1 MKKETKNIAVS
12 VRNRLLNISNESKRD
27 YNAILR
33 QYFQERFLYRISI
46 SPYRSQ
52 FILKGAFLLMTNRIS
67 EFRPT
72 KDIDFLGLSISSDV
86 KDCIVIIKEITEI
99 NSDDGVEFIAAKIEG
114 KKIKE
119 GADFDG
125 VRVKVPYKMDTI
137 KGYFS
142 IDIGF
147 GDKITNGPHEIDYPT
162 LLDFP
167 SPKIFVY
174 SFDSAVAEKFEAIVK
189 LNVVTSR
196 MKDFYDLIFIANNNS
211 FNRNI
216 LKKAISETFENR
228 GTNLGDKY
236 IIFDAVF
243 KNNQQK
249 QIQWISFIQLNK
261 LDLKISFYEAVTKIQ
276 SFIEPI
282 FGEKTKDKWNPKN
295 WEWE

>member
-1 MKKETKNIAVS
+1 MKKETKNVAVS
-12 VRNRLLNISNESKRD
+12 VRNRLLNIANKSKRD

-67 EFRPT
+67 KFRPT
-72 KDIDFLGLSISSDV
+72 KDIDFLGLSVSSDV
-86 KDCIVIIKEITEI
+86 KDCTVMIKEIAEI
-99 NSDDGVEFIAAKIEG
+99 NTDDGVEFIADKIEG

-125 VRVKVPYKMDTI
+125 VRIKVPYKMDTI

-147 GDKITNGPHEIDYPT
+147 GDKITTGPYEIDYPT

-189 LNVVTSR
+189 LNFVTSR
-196 MKDFYDLIFIANNNS
+196 MKDFYDLNFIAENNS
-211 FNRNI
+211 FNRTV
-216 LKKAISETFENR
+216 LREAIIETFENR
-228 GTNLGDKY
+228 GTNLEDKY
-236 IIFDAVF
+236 IVFDKAF

-249 QIQWISFIQLNK
+249 QTQWESFIKLNK
-261 LDLKISFYEAVTKIQ
+261 LDLKISFNDVVTRIQ

-282 FGEKTKDKWNPKN
+282 FDEKTKTRWNSKKWQ
-295 WEWE
+295 WE

>member
-1 MKKETKNIAVS
+1 
-12 VRNRLLNISNESKRD
+12 
-27 YNAILR
+27 
-33 QYFQERFLYRISI
+33 
-46 SPYRSQ
+46 
-52 FILKGAFLLMTNRIS
+52 MTNKIS
-67 EFRPT
+67 KFRTT
-72 KDIDFLGLSISSDV
+72 KDIDFLGISVSSEV
-86 KDCIVIIKEITEI
+86 EDCTTIIKEIAAT
-99 NSDDGVEFIAAKIEG
+99 NSDDGVEFIAEKIEG

-125 VRVKVPYKMDTI
+125 LRIKVPYKMDTI

-147 GDKITNGPHEIDYPT
+147 GDKITNGPYEVDYPT

-167 SPKIFVY
+167 SPKILVY

-189 LNVVTSR
+189 LNYVTSR
-196 MKDFYDLIFIANNNS
+196 MKDFYDLNFIAENNS
-211 FNRNI
+211 FNRNV
-216 LKKAISETFENR
+216 LREAIVETFENR
-228 GTNLGDKY
+228 GTNLEDKY

-249 QIQWISFIQLNK
+249 QIQWVSFIQLNK
-261 LDLKISFYEAVTKIQ
+261 LDLKISFNEAVTKIQ

-282 FGEKTKDKWNPKN
+282 FDEGTYDNWNPKK

>member
-1 MKKETKNIAVS
+1 
-12 VRNRLLNISNESKRD
+12 
-27 YNAILR
+27 
-33 QYFQERFLYRISI
+33 
-46 SPYRSQ
+46 RSQ

-67 EFRPT
+67 KFRPT
-72 KDIDFLGLSISSDV
+72 KDIDFLGLSVSSDV
-86 KDCIVIIKEITEI
+86 KDCTVMIKEIAEI
-99 NSDDGVEFIAAKIEG
+99 NTDDGVEFIADKIEG

-125 VRVKVPYKMDTI
+125 VRIKVPYKMDTI

-147 GDKITNGPHEIDYPT
+147 GDKITTGPYEIDYPT

-189 LNVVTSR
+189 LNFVTSR
-196 MKDFYDLIFIANNNS
+196 MKDFYDLNFIAENNS
-211 FNRNI
+211 FNRTV
-216 LKKAISETFENR
+216 LREAIIETFENR
-228 GTNLGDKY
+228 GTNLEDKY
-236 IIFDAVF
+236 IVFDKAF

-249 QIQWISFIQLNK
+249 QTQWESFIKLNK
-261 LDLKISFYEAVTKIQ
+261 LDLKISFNDVVTRIQ

-282 FGEKTKDKWNPKN
+282 FDEKTKTRWNSKKWQ
-295 WEWE
+295 WE

>member
-1 MKKETKNIAVS
+1 MKREIKNIAVS
-12 VRNRLLNISNESKRD
+12 VRNRLLNISSESNRD

-72 KDIDFLGLSISSDV
+72 KDIDFQGLSISSDV
-86 KDCIVIIKEITEI
+86 KDWIVIIKEITEI

-119 GADFDG
+119 GADFDC

-196 MKDFYDLIFIANNNS
+196 MKDFYDLIFIADNNS

-228 GTNLGDKY
+228 GTNLEDKY

-243 KNNQQK
+243 KNNLQK
-249 QIQWISFIQLNK
+249 QTQWVSFVQLNK
-261 LDLKISFYEAVTKIQ
+261 LNLNISFSDAVTKIQ

-282 FGEKTKDKWNPKN
+282 FDEGTKDN
-295 WEWE
+295 

>member
-1 MKKETKNIAVS
+1 MKKGVKNIAVS
-12 VRNRLLNISNESKRD
+12 VRNRLLNISSESKRD

-52 FILKGAFLLMTNRIS
+52 FILKGAFLLMTNKIS
-67 EFRPT
+67 KFRPT
-72 KDIDFLGLSISSDV
+72 KDIDFLGISVSNEVEDLT
-86 KDCIVIIKEITEI
+86 DIIKEIAST
-99 NSDDGVEFIAAKIEG
+99 NGDDGVEFIADKIEG

-125 VRVKVPYKMDTI
+125 VRIKLPYKMDTI

-142 IDIGF
+142 IDLGF
-147 GDKITNGPHEIDYPT
+147 GDKITNGPYEIDYPT

-196 MKDFYDLIFIANNNS
+196 MKDFYDLNFIAKNNS
-211 FNRNI
+211 FNRI
-216 LKKAISETFENR
+216 VLREAIVETFENR
-228 GTNLGDKY
+228 GTNLEDRR
-236 IIFDAVF
+236 IIFDTNF

-249 QIQWISFIQLNK
+249 PIQWVSFIQLNK
-261 LDLKISFYEAVTKIQ
+261 LDLKINFYEAVSKIQ

-282 FGEKTKDKWNPKN
+282 FNEGAKDNWNPQKWK
-295 WEWE
+295 WE

>member
-1 MKKETKNIAVS
+1 MNKEVKNIAIS

-33 QYFQERFLYRISI
+33 QYFQERFLYRVSI

-52 FILKGAFLLMTNRIS
+52 FILKGAFLLMTNKIS
-67 EFRPT
+67 KFRPT
-72 KDIDFLGLSISSDV
+72 KDIDFLGISVSSEVD
-86 KDCIVIIKEITEI
+86 DCSVIIKEIASVNT
-99 NSDDGVEFIAAKIEG
+99 DDGVEFIADKIEG

-119 GADFDG
+119 SADFDG
-125 VRVKVPYKMDTI
+125 VRIKVPYKMDTI

-147 GDKITNGPHEIDYPT
+147 GDKITNGPYEIDYPT

-167 SPKIFVY
+167 SPKILVY
-174 SFDSAVAEKFEAIVK
+174 SFDSAVAEKFEAIIK
-189 LNVVTSR
+189 LNFITSR
-196 MKDFYDLIFIANNNS
+196 MKDFYDLIFIAENNS
-211 FNRNI
+211 FNINVLR
-216 LKKAISETFENR
+216 KAVIETFENR
-228 GTNLGDKY
+228 GTNLEDSY
-236 IIFDAVF
+236 IIFEAVF

-249 QIQWISFIQLNK
+249 QTQWVSFIQLNK

-282 FGEKTKDKWNPKN
+282 FDKVTKNNWNPQK

>member
-12 VRNRLLNISNESKRD
+12 VRNRLLNISNESNRD

-52 FILKGAFLLMTNRIS
+52 LILKGAFLLMTQSIS
-67 EFRPT
+67 KFRPT
-72 KDIDFLGLSISSDV
+72 KDIDFLSLSVSSDV
-86 KDCIVIIKEITEI
+86 KECVFIIKEIVKI
-99 NSDDGVEFIAAKIEG
+99 NTKDGVEFFADKIEG

-119 GADFDG
+119 NADFDG
-125 VRVKVPYKMDTI
+125 VRIKVPYKMDTI

-147 GDKITNGPHEIDYPT
+147 GDKITNGPYEIEYPT
-162 LLDFP
+162 LLDLP

-174 SFDSAVAEKFEAIVK
+174 SFDSAVAEKLEAIVK
-189 LNVVTSR
+189 LNFITSR
-196 MKDFYDLIFIANNNS
+196 MKDFYDLIFIAENNS
-211 FNRNI
+211 FNRKV
-216 LKKAISETFENR
+216 LEKALLETFGNR
-228 GTNLGDKY
+228 GTDLEDRH
-236 IIFDAVF
+236 IIFDTVF

-249 QIQWISFIQLNK
+249 QIQWVSFIQLNK
-261 LDLKISFYEAVTKIQ
+261 LNLNISFYDAVSKIQ

-282 FGEKTKDKWNPKN
+282 FNEGTNDNWNPQKWK
-295 WEWE
+295 WE

>member
-1 MKKETKNIAVS
+1 MKKETKNVAVS
-12 VRNRLLNISNESKRD
+12 VRNRLLNIANESKRD

-46 SPYRSQ
+46 SPYRLL
-52 FILKGAFLLMTNRIS
+52 FILKGAFLLMTQSIS
-67 EFRPT
+67 KFRPT
-72 KDIDFLGLSISSDV
+72 KDIDFLSLSLSSDV
-86 KDCIVIIKEITEI
+86 KDCTLMIKEITEI
-99 NSDDGVEFIAAKIEG
+99 NIDDGVEFIPDKIEG

-119 GADFDG
+119 GADFNG
-125 VRVKVPYKMDTI
+125 VRIKVPYKMDTI

-147 GDKITNGPHEIDYPT
+147 GDKIINGPYEIDYPT

-196 MKDFYDLIFIANNNS
+196 MKDFYDLIFIAENNS
-211 FNRNI
+211 FIRTI
-216 LKKAISETFENR
+216 LKNAISETFENR
-228 GTNLGDKY
+228 GTNLEDKN
-236 IIFDAVF
+236 IIFDEAF

-249 QIQWISFIQLNK
+249 QTQWVSFIQLNK
-261 LDLKISFYEAVTKIQ
+261 LNLKINFFNAVSKIQ

-282 FGEKTKDKWNPKN
+282 FKEETKSNWNPEKWK
-295 WEWE
+295 WE

>member
-12 VRNRLLNISNESKRD
+12 VRNRLLNISNESNRD

-52 FILKGAFLLMTNRIS
+52 LILKGAFLLMTQSIS
-67 EFRPT
+67 KFRPT
-72 KDIDFLGLSISSDV
+72 KDIDFLSLSVSSDV
-86 KDCIVIIKEITEI
+86 KECVFIIKEIVKI
-99 NSDDGVEFIAAKIEG
+99 NTKDGVEFFADKIEG

-119 GADFDG
+119 NADFDG
-125 VRVKVPYKMDTI
+125 VRIKVPYKMDTI

-147 GDKITNGPHEIDYPT
+147 GDKITNGPYEIEYPT
-162 LLDFP
+162 LLDLP

-174 SFDSAVAEKFEAIVK
+174 SFDSAVAEKLEAIVK
-189 LNVVTSR
+189 LNFITSR
-196 MKDFYDLIFIANNNS
+196 MKDFYDLIFIAENNS
-211 FNRNI
+211 FNRKV
-216 LKKAISETFENR
+216 LEKALLETFGNR
-228 GTNLGDKY
+228 GTDLEDRH
-236 IIFDAVF
+236 IIFDTVF

-249 QIQWISFIQLNK
+249 QIQWVSFIKLNK
-261 LDLKISFYEAVTKIQ
+261 LNLNISFYDAVSKIQ

-282 FGEKTKDKWNPKN
+282 FNEGTNDNWNPQKWK
-295 WEWE
+295 WE

>member
-12 VRNRLLNISNESKRD
+12 VRNRLLNISNESNRD

-52 FILKGAFLLMTNRIS
+52 FILKGAFLLMTNKIS
-67 EFRPT
+67 KFRPT
-72 KDIDFLGLSISSDV
+72 KDIDFLGISVSSEV
-86 KDCIVIIKEITEI
+86 EDCTTIIKEIAST
-99 NSDDGVEFIAAKIEG
+99 NSDDGVEFIADKIEG

-125 VRVKVPYKMDTI
+125 VRIKVPYKMDTI

-147 GDKITNGPHEIDYPT
+147 GDKIINGPYEIDYPT

-174 SFDSAVAEKFEAIVK
+174 SFDSAVAEKLEAIVK
-189 LNVVTSR
+189 LNFITSR
-196 MKDFYDLIFIANNNS
+196 LKDFYDLIFIAENNS
-211 FNRNI
+211 FNRNVLSEAVI
-216 LKKAISETFENR
+216 ETFGNR
-228 GTNLGDKY
+228 GTNLEDRH

-249 QIQWISFIQLNK
+249 QIQWASFIQLNK

-282 FGEKTKDKWNPKN
+282 FEGKTRNNWNPQK

>member
-12 VRNRLLNISNESKRD
+12 VRNRLLNISNESNRD

-52 FILKGAFLLMTNRIS
+52 FILKGAFLLMTNKIS
-67 EFRPT
+67 KFRTT
-72 KDIDFLGLSISSDV
+72 KDIDFLGISVSSEV
-86 KDCIVIIKEITEI
+86 EDCTTIIKEIAAT
-99 NSDDGVEFIAAKIEG
+99 NSDDGVEFIAEKIEG

-125 VRVKVPYKMDTI
+125 LRIKVPYKMDTI

-147 GDKITNGPHEIDYPT
+147 GDKITNGPYEVDYPT

-167 SPKIFVY
+167 SPKILVY

-189 LNVVTSR
+189 LNYVTSR
-196 MKDFYDLIFIANNNS
+196 MKDFYDLNFIAENNS
-211 FNRNI
+211 FNRNV
-216 LKKAISETFENR
+216 LREAIVETFENR
-228 GTNLGDKY
+228 GTNLEDKY

-249 QIQWISFIQLNK
+249 QIQWVSFIQLNK
-261 LDLKISFYEAVTKIQ
+261 LDLKISFNEAVTKIQ

-282 FGEKTKDKWNPKN
+282 FDEGTKNYWNRHRWV
-295 WEWE
+295 WE

>member
-1 MKKETKNIAVS
+1 MKRETKNIAVS
-12 VRNRLLNISNESKRD
+12 IRNRLLNISNKNNRD

-46 SPYRSQ
+46 SAFRSQ
-52 FILKGAFLLMTNRIS
+52 FILKGAFLLMQNEIS
-67 EFRPT
+67 KFRPT
-72 KDIDFLGLSISSDV
+72 KDIDFLGISVSNEV
-86 KDCIVIIKEITEI
+86 EDCIDIIKEIAST
-99 NSDDGVEFIAAKIEG
+99 NGDDGVEFIADKIEG

-125 VRVKVPYKMDTI
+125 VRIKVPYRMDTI

-147 GDKITNGPHEIDYPT
+147 GDKITNGPFEIDYPT

-189 LNVVTSR
+189 LNFITSR
-196 MKDFYDLIFIANNNS
+196 MKDFYDLIFIAENNS
-211 FNRNI
+211 FNRNV
-216 LKKAISETFENR
+216 LREAIIETFENR
-228 GTNLGDKY
+228 GTTLDDRH

-249 QIQWISFIQLNK
+249 QTQWSSFFQLNK
-261 LDLKISFYEAVTKIQ
+261 LDLKISFYEAVSKIQ
-276 SFIEPI
+276 SFVEPI
-282 FGEKTKDKWNPKN
+282 FDEGTKDNWNPKK

>member
-12 VRNRLLNISNESKRD
+12 VRNRLLNISTESNRD

-46 SPYRSQ
+46 SPYRTQ
-52 FILKGAFLLMTNRIS
+52 FILKGAFLLMTNKIS
-67 EFRPT
+67 KFRPT
-72 KDIDFLGLSISSDV
+72 KDIDFLGISVSSEV
-86 KDCIVIIKEITEI
+86 EDCTTIIKEIALT
-99 NSDDGVEFIAAKIEG
+99 NSDDGVEFIAEKIEG

-125 VRVKVPYKMDTI
+125 VRIKVPYKMDTI

-147 GDKITNGPHEIDYPT
+147 GDKITNGPYEIEYPT

-189 LNVVTSR
+189 LNFITSR
-196 MKDFYDLIFIANNNS
+196 MKDIYDLIFIAENNS
-211 FNRNI
+211 FNRNVLSEAVI
-216 LKKAISETFENR
+216 ETFGNR
-228 GTNLGDKY
+228 GTSLEDRH
-236 IIFDAVF
+236 IIFDAIF

-249 QIQWISFIQLNK
+249 QTQWASFIQLNK
-261 LDLKISFYEAVTKIQ
+261 LDIKISFYDAVTKIQ

-282 FGEKTKDKWNPKN
+282 FDKKTRNNWNPKN

>member
-52 FILKGAFLLMTNRIS
+52 FILKGAFLLMTQSIS
-67 EFRPT
+67 KFRPT
-72 KDIDFLGLSISSDV
+72 KDIDFLSLSVSSDV
-86 KDCIVIIKEITEI
+86 KDCTMMIKEITEI
-99 NSDDGVEFIAAKIEG
+99 NTEDGVEFIPDKIEG

-125 VRVKVPYKMDTI
+125 VRIKVPYKMDTI

-147 GDKITNGPHEIDYPT
+147 GDKITNGPYEIDYPT

-196 MKDFYDLIFIANNNS
+196 MKDFYDLIFIAENNS
-211 FNRNI
+211 FNRNVLSEAVI
-216 LKKAISETFENR
+216 ETFGNR
-228 GTNLGDKY
+228 GTDLEDRH
-236 IIFDAVF
+236 IIFDANF

-249 QIQWISFIQLNK
+249 QTQWSSFIQLNK

-282 FGEKTKDKWNPKN
+282 FDEKTRNNWNPQKWK
-295 WEWE
+295 WE